1 MSPVLYLMDA
11 KNVDLAPLADSD
23 EEEAFLALDKE
34 AGGLDDNL
42 HRACS

>member
-1 MSPVLYLMDA
+1 MPVLYLLDA

-34 AGGLDDNL
+34 AGCLDDNL